1 MQPEAEQPIVN
12 IVGERVALGPIRRD
26 LLPLYQRWLN
36 DFGMLRTLLIPP
48 LPMTMENETA
58 WYERAATGD
67 ASSVH
72 FTIYETESWRPIG
85 NTQWSEIDYRHRTAG
100 RMGIFIGDAADRGK
114 GYGTEAT
121 RLMLDYAFTALG
133 LHSAML
139 TTYSFN
145 PAGQRAYGKA
155 GFRVFGCR
163 RECHW
168 MGGRFW
174 DEVYMECLATEFASP
189 VLARLFAPDAP
200 VQPT

>member
-1 MQPEAEQPIVN
+1 MQPNEETPIVN

-36 DFGMLRTLLIPP
+36 DFGMLRTLFIAPYPVTL
-48 LPMTMENETA
+48 EGETA
-58 WYERAATGD
+58 WYEHAATAD

-72 FTIYETESWRPIG
+72 FTIYETGSWRPIG
-85 NTQWSEIDYRHRTAG
+85 NAQWSEIDYRNRSVS

-121 RLMLDYAFTALG
+121 RLMLDYAFIALG

-145 PAGQRAYGKA
+145 PAGQRAYEKA
-155 GFRVFGCR
+155 GFRTFGRR

-168 MGGRFW
+168 MGGRLW
-174 DEVYMECLATEFASP
+174 DEIYMECLASEFESP
-189 VLARLFAPDAP
+189 VLARIFAPDEP
-200 VQPT
+200 RQP